1 MSTIKDTIRY
11 YDEKL
16 RRAKQE
22 IQDEECEVLRAKLR
36 ELDLDGR
43 VKRIDD
49 GKIGMLK
56 VIVGYDYGVEIK
68 FYPFTKDKS
77 LSKNASGYCWK
88 IEEEFEPALQ
98 GDTE

>member
-1 MSTIKDTIRY
+1 MSTVRDTMRY
-11 YDEKL
+11 YSEKL

-22 IQDEECEVLRAKLR
+22 IQEEECEVLRAKLR
-36 ELDLDGR
+36 ELILDGN
-43 VKRIDD
+43 VKRISDER
-49 GKIGMLK
+49 IGMLK
-56 VIVGYDYGVEIK
+56 VIVERDYGVRIK

-77 LSKNASGYCWK
+77 LSKNASGYCWE